1 MRSTSPLVVASLLG
15 AANAGVP
22 KTCSDYRIPI
32 SITSNNA
39 VFGLRPFK
47 SDFDVAEFV
56 TTIASHTPEISSS
69 VLSPFTVNA
78 TETFTISATFC
89 RPGHEKPD
97 PKRENTVLIATH
109 GLNFDRTHPDADRIC
124 VNRYWDP
131 QLDKETYSFVDY
143 VLNEGYSIFYYDRL
157 GVGESEQVSGYV
169 AQLSNQVTILTE
181 LTKLIK
187 GGHYV
192 GGTGRPS
199 KTVLVGHSFGSAI
212 SSEVVRQN
220 KKLVD
225 GVVLTGF
232 SYNSTH
238 LNGLEFLEAAGVR
251 IAAQQQPGK
260 WRQLD
265 TGYLTTVDLFASVT
279 TFFHDGYYDTE
290 VARYV
295 DDHKV
300 PFAVTELLT
309 GHSFAIQPIDFTGA
323 VMILSGKYDFPFCM
337 SDCDGV
343 LGNPGASIFS
353 KAKAFKAISLPGT
366 GHGINYHTTANQSFE
381 KVTSFLA
388 ANGL

>member
-1 MRSTSPLVVASLLG
+1 MRSAITLAAASLVG
-15 AANAGVP
+15 AASAGTP
-22 KTCSDYRIPI
+22 KTCNDYKIPVTV
-32 SITSNNA
+32 SSTNA
-39 VFGLRPFK
+39 VFGLDPFE
-47 SDFDVAEFV
+47 SDFDVADFV
-56 TTIASHTPEISSS
+56 TTIASHTPEVSAS
-69 VLSPFTVNA
+69 VLSPFAVNV
-78 TETFTISATFC
+78 TETYTISATFC

-97 PKRENTVLIATH
+97 PKIENTVLIATH
-109 GLNFDRTHPDADRIC
+109 GLNFDRT
-124 VNRYWDP
+124 YWDP
-131 QLDKETYSFVDY
+131 QLDKETYSFVDW
-143 VLNEGYSIFYYDRL
+143 VLSKGYSIFYYDRL

-169 AQLSNQVTILTE
+169 AQLSNQVAILAE

-199 KTVLVGHSFGSAI
+199 QTVLVGHSFGSAI
-212 SSEVVRQN
+212 TSEVLRKN

-279 TFFHDGYYDTE
+279 TFFHEGYYDTE

-309 GHSFAIQPIDFTGA
+309 GHSFAIKPIDFKGA
-323 VMILSGKYDFPFCM
+323 ALILSGRYDFPFCM

-366 GHGINYHTTANQSFE
+366 GHGINYHTTAAKSFE
-381 KVTSFLA
+381 KITNFLA

>member
-1 MRSTSPLVVASLLG
+1 MRSTVLLAAASLLA

-22 KTCSDYRIPI
+22 KTCNDYKIPI
-32 SITSNNA
+32 SFTSVNA
-39 VFGLRPFK
+39 VFGLDPFQT
-47 SDFDVAEFV
+47 DFDVANFV
-56 TTIASHTPEISSS
+56 TTIASRTPEISGS
-69 VLSPFTVNA
+69 VLSPFSLNV
-78 TETFTISATFC
+78 TETHTISATFC
-89 RPGHEKPD
+89 RPGHGKPD
-97 PKRENTVLIATH
+97 PKVENTVLIATH
-109 GLNFDRTHPDADRIC
+109 GLNFDRA
-124 VNRYWDP
+124 YWDP
-131 QLDKETYSFVDY
+131 QLDKETYSFLDW
-143 VLNEGYSIFYYDRL
+143 VLSQGYSVFYYDRL

-169 AQLSNQVTILTE
+169 AQLSNQVAILTE
-181 LTKLIK
+181 LTKLVK

-192 GGTGRPS
+192 GGTGQPS
-199 KTVLVGHSFGSAI
+199 KTVLVGHGFGGAI
-212 SSEVVRQN
+212 SSEVVRKN

-279 TFFHDGYYDTE
+279 TFFHDSYYDTE
-290 VARYV
+290 VARYA

-309 GHSFAIQPIDFTGA
+309 GHRFAIKPIEFKGVA
-323 VMILSGKYDFPFCM
+323 MILSGKYDFPFCM

-343 LGNPGASIFS
+343 LENPGASIFS
-353 KAKAFKAISLPGT
+353 KTKAFKAISLPGT
-366 GHGINYHTTANQSFE
+366 GHGINFHTTAAKSFE
-381 KVTSFLA
+381 KITSFLA
-388 ANGL
+388 ENGL